1 MSPKTTAETTDRTTT
16 ARLLLVIIFALVA
29 GMALLLSP
37 ASVQTAD
44 AAQVHKIRTAA
55 QWHDIGKYNGGT
67 FKIMNNIKLTSE
79 SQYLTISKNKKY
91 TIDFNGKTV
100 KTTYTGVALRTTAP
114 LCVNKGTMVIK
125 TSNKKGKGVL
135 YSTET
140 AAVVLQGNAKLY
152 FKSGSIVDDATEFRS
167 DITSAIMTY
176 DNSKCYLQGKC
187 KIQSIGNGVALMGAS
202 KLYATG
208 NPYVRAGANTYT
220 GQFTHYGSGISI
232 ASKNAR
238 ISLKGGSYGTK
249 ATPDAIVN
257 TLGTYYFYPQS
268 ANYPLL
274 DQYGQAI
281 GSALKTGYKFVDA
294 SGTEMAIWDMTYS
307 TGSDAA
313 MYSSYLEALGMN
325 SKRVMCYKK
334 SSDGYYTIYVKC
346 TKAKNSVTAKAT
358 AKSVK
363 GSTVKKKAAKVAP
376 IKASGKTKLTYTIS
390 KWTTPAAKGHFSVNK
405 TTGKVTIPKGTKKG
419 TYTIK
424 VKVVAK
430 KGTNYKA
437 LSTERPPRP

>member
-202 KLYATG
+202 KLYATPLCARG
-208 NPYVRAGANTYT
+208 RQHLHGAVHALRQRHQHRLEEREDIAQGRKLRHQGDARCDREHPRHVLLLPPVRQLPPPRSVRAGHRQRAEN
-220 GQFTHYGSGISI
+220 GI
-232 ASKNAR
+232 
-238 ISLKGGSYGTK
+238 
-249 ATPDAIVN
+249 
-257 TLGTYYFYPQS
+257 
-268 ANYPLL
+268 
-274 DQYGQAI
+274 
-281 GSALKTGYKFVDA
+281 
-294 SGTEMAIWDMTYS
+294 
-307 TGSDAA
+307 
-313 MYSSYLEALGMN
+313 
-325 SKRVMCYKK
+325 
-334 SSDGYYTIYVKC
+334 
-346 TKAKNSVTAKAT
+346 
-358 AKSVK
+358 
-363 GSTVKKKAAKVAP
+363 
-376 IKASGKTKLTYTIS
+376 
-390 KWTTPAAKGHFSVNK
+390 
-405 TTGKVTIPKGTKKG
+405 
-419 TYTIK
+419 
-424 VKVVAK
+424 
-430 KGTNYKA
+430 
-437 LSTERPPRP
+437 